1 MHTRD
6 ELLSF
11 VEDLISE
18 GNAIFPTLENDSNQ
32 SSQKYSK
39 WRASC
44 EHLSEMLGDFGAPWK
59 SRLCGR
65 TPYRSTTAN
74 AMLGAL
80 DSIRE
85 GIEAGRLLRVEDL
98 VFAEAFANLIEQA
111 EYLLKR
117 NYFLASGVLLRAV
130 LEEELRRMC
139 EINECTP
146 A

>member
-1 MHTRD
+1 
-6 ELLSF
+6 
-11 VEDLISE
+11 
-18 GNAIFPTLENDSNQ
+18 
-32 SSQKYSK
+32 
-39 WRASC
+39 
-44 EHLSEMLGDFGAPWK
+44 
-59 SRLCGR
+59 
-65 TPYRSTTAN
+65 
-74 AMLGAL
+74 MLGAL